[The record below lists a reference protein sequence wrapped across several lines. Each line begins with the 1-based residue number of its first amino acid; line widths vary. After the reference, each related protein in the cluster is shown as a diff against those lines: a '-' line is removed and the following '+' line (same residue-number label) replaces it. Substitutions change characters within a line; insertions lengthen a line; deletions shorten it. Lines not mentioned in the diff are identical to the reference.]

1 MAYRGYLA
9 LNQVEFANSAR
20 VVAHLGAETPTSDAG
35 FFPGDDGSYSL
46 EVDDEWGA
54 IPADPVGADMGGS
67 GFGVGGVI
75 ESPESPGLFLSEF
88 EACAPIESFDHP
100 GLGAPVDGQV
110 EVSPGLWSPA
120 PGARIFGPGLFVHD
134 ECWGAAASCVP
145 CRGTVLYDDSWD
157 GQREWLQDVDYR
169 PELAPW
175 YVAEI
180 PESGEFGGVWVTKI
194 DGLDSTPVERTISQA
209 TGAGAVAGP
218 SRDASRTVS
227 FEALLVACSNAGV
240 EYGKQWLT
248 GLLRKTSRTN
258 DTRLRYL
265 TASPARSAADPDSL
279 LREAHNVVLTRA
291 PDVTTRYTTGSGQHN
306 HGNVYVVSWEM
317 VILSPYAYMPQVDVN
332 VEWDQI
338 TRQPINWIHAAD
350 CSKPETCVDMPVMF
364 SAECQPETIDRVVS
378 TPPVCGGCLPVSAID
393 KYSFRMPTM
402 EYAFR
407 GRETAVTLKIK
418 NTGAAPLTLQAF
430 WRVCG
435 SDVRCEDNRWPLQ
448 VAGLPAGAELHLDGI
463 TGRYKAWYDE
473 LWRKPMGIVGT
484 PNGAPWRPAVLDR
497 QTCWDFIV
505 QCASTAE
512 FTVSMSMADREP

>member
-20 VVAHLGAETPTSDAG
+20 VVAHLGADVPTSDFG
-35 FFPGDDGSYSL
+35 YFDTTDSSYAL
-46 EVDDEWGA
+46 DVDDDWGA
-54 IPADPVGADMGGS
+54 VPDAPMGVDEGDWGWEVGDL
-67 GFGVGGVI
+67 VPH
-75 ESPESPGLFLSEF
+75 PEDPGLFLLEHD
-88 EACAPIESFDHP
+88 ACAPIESVDHP
-100 GLGAPVDGQV
+100 GLFVMMPGQV
-110 EVSPGLWSPA
+110 EVSPGLWTPA

-134 ECWGAAASCVP
+134 RCWGPAATCVQ
-145 CRGTVLYDDSWD
+145 CRTQVAYDDSWE
-157 GQREWLQDVDYR
+157 GQREWLGDVEYR

-180 PESGEFGGVWVTKI
+180 PESGEFGGVWVMRL
-194 DGLDSTPVERTISQA
+194 DGLDSTPVERTITQA

-218 SRDASRTVS
+218 SRDTSRTVT

-265 TASPARSAADPDSL
+265 TASPARSEADPDSL

-291 PDVTTRYTTGSGQHN
+291 PEVSGRFTTGSGPHN
-306 HGNVYVVSWEM
+306 HGDMYTVTWEM
-317 VILSPYAYMPQVDVN
+317 VVLSPYAYMPQVDVN

-350 CSKPETCVDMPVMF
+350 CSKPETCLDMPVMF
-364 SAECQPETIDRVVS
+364 SAECQPEQIERVV
-378 TPPVCGGCLPVSAID
+378 TAPPVCGGCLPVSAID

-407 GRETAVTLKIK
+407 GRETAVTLKIT
-418 NTGAAPLTLQAF
+418 NTGASPLTLQAF

-435 SDVRCEDNRWPLQ
+435 SDVRCEDNRFPLQ

-463 TGRYKAWYDE
+463 TGRFKCWYDE
-473 LWRKPMGIVGT
+473 MWRKPMGIVGT
-484 PNGAPWRPAVLDR
+484 PNGAPWRPALLDR

-512 FTVSMSMADREP
+512 FEVRMSMADREP